1 MGCLVVSEACCWLA
15 LTSVWNILG
24 RRNCE
29 RDGHGG
35 LQPFTSFLIS
45 WYFQQAVEI
54 RRATKSTNF
63 RISFFWFKITLLNLK
78 MPSLKSL
85 MEIKLVLSAVS
96 AALQSRLHLVF
107 LFMTNLDNL
116 TCFQSESDHIEQWQQ
131 LNCTNCTNHPAAI
144 LGEISPSVQSFR
156 LTARTGSAVCQAAC
170 NQGCHKFSDFI
181 FIFKHE
187 QVRAWNSPCWTFLW
201 KFRLSIFKNMPVPSL
216 VPSSSRR

>member
-63 RISFFWFKITLLNLK
+63 RISFFWFKLELFYLKIFWWKLNWSCLG
-78 MPSLKSL
+78 
-85 MEIKLVLSAVS
+85 VSAV
-96 AALQSRLHLVF
+96 LQSRLHLVF

-116 TCFQSESDHIEQWQQ
+116 TCFQSESDHVEQWQQ
-131 LNCTNCTNHPAAI
+131 LNCTNHPAAI
-144 LGEISPSVQSFR
+144 RGEISPSVKSFR

-181 FIFKHE
+181 FKYVHCAG
-187 QVRAWNSPCWTFLW
+187 QGR
-201 KFRLSIFKNMPVPSL
+201 
-216 VPSSSRR
+216 

>member
-63 RISFFWFKITLLNLK
+63 RISFFWFKLALFYLK
-78 MPSLKSL
+78 IFWWKLDWSCLPCQLRSSLDSIWFFCSWQISTIWLVSNPSLST
-85 MEIKLVLSAVS
+85 LSNDNNWIAQI
-96 AALQSRLHLVF
+96 AQITQLQSSVKYHLLSNLSDWLHARGLLYVKQLVTKAVINF
-107 LFMTNLDNL
+107 QILFY
-116 TCFQSESDHIEQWQQ
+116 FQICALCRS
-131 LNCTNCTNHPAAI
+131 
-144 LGEISPSVQSFR
+144 G
-156 LTARTGSAVCQAAC
+156 
-170 NQGCHKFSDFI
+170 
-181 FIFKHE
+181 
-187 QVRAWNSPCWTFLW
+187 
-201 KFRLSIFKNMPVPSL
+201 
-216 VPSSSRR
+216 

>member
-63 RISFFWFKITLLNLK
+63 RIPFFWLK
-78 MPSLKSL
+78 MTPLDLKIPSLQIL
-85 MEIKLVLSAVS
+85 MEIKLVLSRRVS
-96 AALQSRLHLVF
+96 CAPVSTPFGFSVHDKSRQSDLFPIRVWAHWAMTTIELHKL
-107 LFMTNLDNL
+107 
-116 TCFQSESDHIEQWQQ
+116 HK
-131 LNCTNCTNHPAAI
+131 
-144 LGEISPSVQSFR
+144 SPSCNPRWNITFCPIFQIDC
-156 LTARTGSAVCQAAC
+156 THGVCC
-170 NQGCHKFSDFI
+170 
-181 FIFKHE
+181 
-187 QVRAWNSPCWTFLW
+187 
-201 KFRLSIFKNMPVPSL
+201 M
-216 VPSSSRR
+216 SSSL